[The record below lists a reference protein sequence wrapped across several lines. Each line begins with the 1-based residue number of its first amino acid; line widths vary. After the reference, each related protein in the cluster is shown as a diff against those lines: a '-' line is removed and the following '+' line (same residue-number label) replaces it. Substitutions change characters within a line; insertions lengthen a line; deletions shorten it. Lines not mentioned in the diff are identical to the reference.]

1 VTMLT
6 SYVWAPSQRSV
17 WAKGKVIKNLPDGKV
32 VLQLD
37 GETTEVIV
45 KHSECAMLDDSH
57 LQSLDNLCQMNNL
70 HEAPLLD
77 MLRRR
82 HSEDAI
88 YTCCGDVLISLNPY
102 KSLPALYANP
112 LQFLTEREDDD
123 DDGND
128 DTHQVGGDLI
138 SRPHIYRIADNALR
152 AASSSTSQSIIVSGE
167 SGAGKTEAS
176 KFAMNFLIA
185 ANERTCQKVDGA
197 QAQIGDHMKAVLLD
211 SSVVFEAFGNAK
223 TVRNDNSSR
232 FGKFVKLQYTS
243 DGRLVSAVTET
254 FLLEKSR
261 LVSVG
266 KGERNYHVF
275 YQMVTASPALSA
287 QRFKILSDE
296 GTTKTT
302 EEDATNYVAL
312 VAALQRLGCKDVEAL
327 FSLVSTV
334 LHLGNVSTA
343 SPSSGRDGEDPC
355 SVSCSSSTMAALA
368 ASLGVPVELF
378 LDCLCMQTMQA
389 GKRASVTKKVL
400 GAEDTLNNVYAL
412 LKYLYKSIFGWLLR
426 KVNEAMSASAQD
438 TTSHSHFIGILD
450 IFGFEILQTNSF
462 EQLCINYTN
471 ERLQSQFNDHIFVL
485 EQEEYSSEGLNWN
498 SISFRDNQP
507 VIDLIGKKP
516 YGILHILEEHGLLN
530 RKPDDVALGNSLSKA
545 HTGVSPNYS
554 KSRFGND
561 GFVVRHFAGEVNY
574 LLAGFISKNN
584 DSLQEDLLE
593 CLAISTNVFLGE
605 VLGQQQ
611 QQQSSLPPSPPQADA
626 THLSS
631 AVTVSYSFR
640 GQLDALIATLA
651 LTKPHYV
658 KCIKANNAK
667 APALFEAP
675 LVMEQLRYSGTLEVV
690 RIRREGYPARIT
702 FRSFYDR
709 FAILAFKERASG
721 EWLSPKDAGL
731 TDGMARKYCAELCA
745 QAGLPAEAAQTGKT
759 RLFMRD
765 GAMGLMQASV
775 VRFLSSYATKIQS
788 SWRRWLSTS
797 RFRGTRVKVIRVQA
811 ALRMLLHRRAFRKH
825 VAARIK
831 EEQRIEAERRRLE
844 ALRIEQE
851 RMARL
856 DREERERLLAAA
868 AKLQKQGLVF
878 LRRKR
883 LQRRA
888 RQLHAAAAKGD
899 IAAFK
904 QVKAEDLDL
913 LLYVGGSSPF
923 PYRTLQHTAL
933 VNSQVA
939 VLRLLGWRR
948 ASSKL
953 LITALRDQGRNTIL
967 HLVAASG
974 GGEGGGVSL
983 AALVALSE
991 AVAAERPPA
1000 PAPAPVV
1007 EKEKQGGAVLKSG
1020 WLSKK
1025 KEGNAYRR
1033 RWCVLTHEQL
1043 AYYKQ
1048 PGDAVP
1054 KGVVPLAGCAFK
1066 RVYGAAHV
1074 PPTEGGAAFSLSSRN
1089 IKKPSFFGMAGGLAD
1104 TPQVMYFLAESEA
1117 EALQWIAPTR

>member
-1 VTMLT
+1 MLA
-6 SYVWAPSQRSV
+6 SWVWAPSKTKV
-17 WAKGKVIKNLPDGKV
+17 WARAKVIRSLSDSKV
-32 VLQLD
+32 LLQID
-37 GETTEVIV
+37 GEEATV
-45 KHSECAMLDDSH
+45 KQSECFMVDDSH
-57 LQSLDNLCQMNNL
+57 LSSLDNLCQMNNL

-82 HSEDAI
+82 HTEDAI

-102 KSLPALYANP
+102 KSLPLLYANP

-123 DDGND
+123 DDDGND
-128 DTHQVGGDLI
+128 DAQAGDLT

-152 AASSSTSQSIIVSGE
+152 ATSTFSASQSIIVSGE

-176 KFAMNFLIA
+176 KYAINFIIA
-185 ANERTCQKVDGA
+185 ANERTCQKVDSA

-223 TVRNDNSSR
+223 TLRNDNSSR
-232 FGKFVKLQYTS
+232 FGKFVKLQYTA

-266 KGERNYHVF
+266 KGERNYHAF
-275 YQMVTASPALSA
+275 YQLVAASPALSA
-287 QRFKILSDE
+287 QQFKILSDE
-296 GTTKTT
+296 TPT
-302 EEDATNYVAL
+302 EEDTANYAVL
-312 VAALQRLGCKDVEAL
+312 VAALQRLGCKDVDAL

-355 SVSCSSSTMAALA
+355 SVSCSSTTMDALA

-400 GAEDTLNNVYAL
+400 GTEDTLNNVNAL
-412 LKYLYKSIFGWLLR
+412 LKYLYKSVFGWLLR
-426 KVNEAMSASAQD
+426 KVNDSMSSWREDAAA
-438 TTSHSHFIGILD
+438 THFIGILD

-485 EQEEYSSEGLNWN
+485 EQEEYSTEGLNWN

-516 YGILHILEEHGLLN
+516 FGILHILEEHGLLN

-545 HTGVSPNYS
+545 HTGMSPNYS

-574 LLAGFISKNN
+574 SLTGFISKNN
-584 DSLQEDLLE
+584 DSLQEDLLD
-593 CLAISTNVFLGE
+593 CLAISTNAFLGQ

-611 QQQSSLPPSPPQADA
+611 SLLPPSPPPADS

-631 AVTVSYSFR
+631 SVTVSYSFR
-640 GQLDALIATLA
+640 GQLDALIATLG

-658 KCIKANNAK
+658 RCIKPNNAK
-667 APALFEAP
+667 APALFEAS

-690 RIRREGYPARIT
+690 RIRREGYPARIG
-702 FRSFYDR
+702 FRAFYDR

-731 TDGMARKYCAELCA
+731 SDALVRQYCTELCTK
-745 QAGLPAEAAQTGKT
+745 AGLAAEAAQTGKT

-765 GAMGLMQASV
+765 GALSLMQGAV
-775 VRFLSSYATKIQS
+775 VRFLSTFATKIQS
-788 SWRRWLSTS
+788 SWRCWLSAS

-811 ALRMLLHRRAFRKH
+811 VLRMLFRRRIFRKH
-825 VAARIK
+825 VAARVK

-844 ALRIEQE
+844 TLRIEQE

-878 LRRKR
+878 LKRKR
-883 LQRRA
+883 LQGRA

-899 IAAFK
+899 LAAFK
-904 QVKAEDLDL
+904 QTKAEDLDL
-913 LLYVGGSSPF
+913 LLYQEGSSVF

-933 VNSQVA
+933 VNSQA
-939 VLRLLGWRR
+939 GVLRLLGWRR

-953 LITALRDQGRNTIL
+953 PITALRDQGRNTIL

-974 GGEGGGVSL
+974 GGEGDGVSL
-983 AALVALSE
+983 AALVALSD

-1000 PAPAPVV
+1000 PTPAPAPAPAAAAAA
-1007 EKEKQGGAVLKSG
+1007 GGAVLKSG

-1033 RWCVLTHEQL
+1033 RWCVLTNEQL
-1043 AYYKQ
+1043 AYFKQ

-1054 KGVVPLAGCAFK
+1054 KGVVPLAGCTFK

-1074 PPTEGGAAFSLSSRN
+1074 PPTEGGAAFSLSSRK

-1117 EALQWIAPTR
+1117 ECLQWIAPTR